1 METST
6 APTTYEQYAFF
17 GGLTTLKATNES
29 TGGALM
35 IIENVAPR
43 GVGSPLHVH
52 HSEDEWFYVLEGELT
67 VWVDGRVTTI
77 GAGDFAFGPR
87 NLPHTFI
94 VSSDEAR
101 FLLGTMPGDFE
112 GFVRALAQPVETLR
126 DGSAGPPDMEL
137 IGRTAAQYDIEILGP
152 PGIPA

>member
-17 GGLTTLKATNES
+17 GSLTTLKATNES
-29 TGGALM
+29 TGGKLM
-35 IIENVAPR
+35 ITENVAPR

-52 HSEDEWFYVLEGELT
+52 HGEDEWFYVLEGELT
-67 VWVDGRVTTI
+67 VWVDGRVSTVRS
-77 GAGDFAFGPR
+77 GDFAFGPR
-87 NLPHTFI
+87 DLPHTFI
-94 VSSDEAR
+94 VSSDEAH

-137 IGRTAAQYDIEILGP
+137 IAKAAAEHDIEILGP

>member
-6 APTTYEQYAFF
+6 ASTTYEQYAFF

-137 IGRTAAQYDIEILGP
+137 IGRTAAQYDIEILRP

>member
-6 APTTYEQYAFF
+6 APTTYEQFAFF
-17 GGLTTLKATNES
+17 GGLTTLKATNEG
-29 TGGALM
+29 TGGKLM

-67 VWVDGRVTTI
+67 VWVDGQVATVR
-77 GAGDFAFGPR
+77 AGDFAFGPR
-87 NLPHTFI
+87 NLPHTFV

-112 GFVRALAQPVETLR
+112 GFMRTLALPVEALS

-137 IGRTAAQYDIEILGP
+137 IIKTAAEYDIEILGP